1 MTEKHNAHEFI
12 TELNYVV
19 EQDVL
24 TNIASMDVEECKDFV
39 RDFLDLM
46 QKWQPEA
53 INLEQDTMHGAAI
66 SLYLARL
73 FPEAFRKAYCHVNE
87 IVQAKHNLEDIFNK

>member
-1 MTEKHNAHEFI
+1 MTEQHNAHEFI
-12 TELNYVV
+12 TELNDVE
-19 EQDVL
+19 EQDVFSS
-24 TNIASMDVEECKDFV
+24 IAKMDAEECKDFV

-53 INLEQDTMHGAAI
+53 INLEEDSMHGAAI

-87 IVQAKHNLEDIFNK
+87 IVQAKHSLEDIFKK